1 MNMPDNNDQL
11 DAGHDQQFLEWIM
24 RYQDGTLTT
33 EELAS
38 LSHII
43 CHDPERRALFRRVQ
57 LQTAAINDVLRVE
70 AIQQSDDRLQ
80 QDATDDELWNDSS
93 RPGQRS
99 PDDSRFGRA
108 MPRSM
113 VIPRGLMVMGV
124 ASLLLAIALVTFNR
138 NGDDSGF
145 VAEQSGES
153 ATEEPSVVL
162 AEEVRA
168 TFFGKANLTPGASV
182 VPRQDYMLQGGLV
195 MLKFPSGA
203 TAIIEA
209 PSIFRVESN
218 DRLIL
223 NSGACSV
230 YAPLSAEHFEV
241 TTPVTTVSDRGT
253 RYYVN
258 VHDNNETEVHVIE
271 GAADLHSIASHGSDA
286 ITRDTAAAVQQR
298 RNGESVRLTDGEA
311 VLVGGFVDYF
321 GQRTPFNSGA
331 YLRQLPDRLV
341 DYQASTTANGSV
353 GDLQSVTVQRDG
365 QLQQY
370 SIEDLV
376 PIQVTRFR
384 ADPEPDV
391 NGNLCGFVEKPQQ
404 PGDWLEDRSLAT
416 GMINFGGQLSPM
428 ETPVTF
434 DGDSA
439 DPPGLGIRFLQPV
452 VNHAGPDVVL
462 FEIQS
467 FRNSLDGD
475 HFHVYPVS
483 DRRDLRSFTVTRFD
497 LTLDSPMVR
506 EVAPLWSHRF
516 PYPIGS
522 LEELIASD
530 APIKV
535 DVGHMH
541 FCVIGV
547 GLDLSDLG
555 YAEGELVEELFFQH
569 AADAKASKVD
579 PVFIAGLPPLRARGL
594 QVTQLIPP
602 MTDAPKAT
610 RRALTGV
617 PPKSAS
623 LLSMRPVARRV
634 R

>member
-1 MNMPDNNDQL
+1 MNFPDNDDQPGE
-11 DAGHDQQFLEWIM
+11 GHDQQFLEWIM
-24 RYQDGTLTT
+24 RYQDGTLTA

-38 LSHII
+38 LSAII
-43 CHDPERRALFRRVQ
+43 CHDPEKRALFRRIQ

-70 AIQQSDDRLQ
+70 AIQLSDERLQ
-80 QDATDDELWNDSS
+80 QDATDDQLWSDPS
-93 RPGQRS
+93 RQVQRL
-99 PDDSRFGRA
+99 PAGSRLEYALFRPSRLRLVVA
-108 MPRSM
+108 SM
-113 VIPRGLMVMGV
+113 GA
-124 ASLLLAIALVTFNR
+124 ASLLLAIALVAFNW
-138 NGDDSGF
+138 NGGDFGF
-145 VAEQSGES
+145 VAERSEES
-153 ATEEPSVVL
+153 SADEPQVVL

-168 TFFGKANLTPGASV
+168 AFFGKADLTPGAGV
-182 VPRQDYMLQGGLV
+182 VPRQDYMLQSGLV

-209 PSIFRVESN
+209 PSIFRVETN
-218 DRLIL
+218 DRLVL

-271 GAADLHSIASHGSDA
+271 GAADLHSIASHVSDA

-298 RNGESVRLTDGEA
+298 RVGESVRLTNGEA
-311 VLVGGFVDYF
+311 VRVGGFVDYF
-321 GQRTPFNSGA
+321 GQRTTFNSGA

-341 DYQASTTANGSV
+341 DYAASTTGKGGV
-353 GDLQSVTVQRDG
+353 GDLLSVTVQRNG

-370 SIEDLV
+370 SVEELIPV
-376 PIQVTRFR
+376 QVTRFR
-384 ADPEPDV
+384 SDPEPDL
-391 NGNLCGFVEKPQQ
+391 NGNLCGFLTKPQR
-404 PGDWLEDRSLAT
+404 PGDWLEDRNLAT
-416 GMINFGGQLSPM
+416 GLINFGGQPAPLEM
-428 ETPVTF
+428 PVTF

-439 DPPGLGIRFLQPV
+439 DPPGLGIRFRQPV

-462 FEIQS
+462 FEVQS
-467 FRNSLDGD
+467 FVNPFDGD

-483 DRRDLRSFTVTRFD
+483 DRQDLRSLTVTRFD

-506 EVAPLWSHRF
+506 EAAPLWSHRF
-516 PYPIGS
+516 PYAIGS
-522 LEELIASD
+522 LDELIAGD

-535 DVGHMH
+535 DVGHLH
-541 FCVIGV
+541 FFVIGV

-555 YAEGELVEELFFQH
+555 YAEGEMVEELFFQH
-569 AADAKASKVD
+569 AADARASKVD
-579 PVFIAGLPPLRARGL
+579 PVLIAGLPPLQAREL
-594 QVTQLIPP
+594 QVTQSIPP
-602 MTDAPKAT
+602 MTDAPNAT
-610 RRALTGV
+610 RHASVGV
-617 PPKSAS
+617 PPKFAS